1 MCQGRETENTGQ
13 GSMGSVPSE
22 HTFGKYPW
30 DARGGRALC
39 QSRPLLKAPTC
50 PVGSGPWPS
59 TSWAHLAMS
68 FLPSLFCYFE
78 PASSILPQVFPY
90 VLSSAWSVLPSYPL
104 ILQASAFPDPT
115 QLVSNVWLPCW
126 AVNANEGRLYVHLA
140 HRHLPSTCTY
150 YSLSK

>member
-1 MCQGRETENTGQ
+1 
-13 GSMGSVPSE
+13 
-22 HTFGKYPW
+22 
-30 DARGGRALC
+30 
-39 QSRPLLKAPTC
+39 
-50 PVGSGPWPS
+50 
-59 TSWAHLAMS
+59 MS